1 MNLTRPNVALETKAP
16 RRRATILAPFR
27 FHDFRLLW
35 FGLLISNLGTWM
47 QITTLGYL
55 VVALAPSAAKAA
67 LYVGLLGASSAVPVV
82 LLSPIAG
89 VVADRFPRR
98 RVLVITNSL

>member
-1 MNLTRPNVALETKAP
+1 MRLFHPTVPSETRVP

-47 QITTLGYL
+47 QITTLGY
-55 VVALAPSAAKAA
+55 VVEIGRAH
-67 LYVGLLGASSAVPVV
+67 V
-82 LLSPIAG
+82 
-89 VVADRFPRR
+89 
-98 RVLVITNSL
+98 